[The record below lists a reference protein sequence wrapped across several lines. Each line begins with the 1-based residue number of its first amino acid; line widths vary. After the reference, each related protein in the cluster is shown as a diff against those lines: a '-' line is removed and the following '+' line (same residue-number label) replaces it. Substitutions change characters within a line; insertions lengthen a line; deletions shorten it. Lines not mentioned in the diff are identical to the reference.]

1 MTKRQLY
8 HVVWRSECLPLL
20 FSCDNDASLA
30 FKATIFFFFCLLSV
44 ILLHIVSETH
54 IWNVCVMSF
63 WYAASYYPFLCSVCN
78 WPFVVLRR
86 SLNAVSGLWLI
97 WLSSKGSVIQCTP
110 LHTQLKRSNADIS
123 WGIFRYLFI
132 WRGWPRSCT
141 ALLFFSI
148 NSVLSCNLCA

>member
-1 MTKRQLY
+1 MTKRQLVMLFDDQNGSLCCS
-8 HVVWRSECLPLL
+8 VVIMTPLWHLKQRFFLLLFIKCHITPYCLWDTHLECLHDVVL
-20 FSCDNDASLA
+20 
-30 FKATIFFFFCLLSV
+30 
-44 ILLHIVSETH
+44 
-54 IWNVCVMSF
+54 VCSQL
-63 WYAASYYPFLCSVCN
+63 YPFLCSVCN

-86 SLNAVSGLWLI
+86 CLNAVSGLWLF

-110 LHTQLKRSNADIS
+110 LHTQLKQSNADIS

-148 NSVLSCNLCA
+148 NSVLSCNLCAS